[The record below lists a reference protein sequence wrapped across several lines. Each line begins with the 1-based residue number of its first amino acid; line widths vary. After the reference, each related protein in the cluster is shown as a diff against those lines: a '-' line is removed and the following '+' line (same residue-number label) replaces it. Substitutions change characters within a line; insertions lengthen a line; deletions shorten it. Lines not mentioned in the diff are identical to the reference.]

1 MSASP
6 SRIAARWLKSASLSQ
21 DATEFLEILALNK
34 PKFLPMN
41 AAAEALGALG
51 LDVSETTIA
60 LDIRNYSFQLASV
73 FKAFGLRGIKGSSDN
88 RRDPSWFELRFSSP
102 RSASSGLKKLNSVGK
117 VVSSKPSSPRPKTL
131 YVKDLEH
138 DGQKTVTGK
147 AWVGVFSWVVSGLS
161 GGPINVPLADDG
173 TGRDRGQTRELVQAL
188 KEQGY
193 DEKAFAVLN
202 SAEGAVPSSPEPSD
216 SSGRDLDGTGTCPA
230 CFANVKLN
238 SSDKIL
244 RHGWTEMGGR
254 QKGSYGQ
261 AWHSGACFGVGFK
274 PYELSKEGT
283 EKFREKKVL
292 PLIAELERTAA
303 GLEEGTEPIRSD
315 SKIINPGDDKYSR
328 YQPGAIR
335 AVRSQI
341 LETKKD
347 LRTLDARISGW
358 KPQPL
363 PGKTA
368 SSELPPWGEL
378 LK

>member
-1 MSASP
+1 MPASP

-60 LDIRNYSFQLASV
+60 LEIKDYSFQLSPV
-73 FKAFGLRGIKGSSDN
+73 FKAFGVRGIKGSDTTW
-88 RRDPSWFELRFSSP
+88 RDPSWFELRFSSP

-117 VVSSKPSSPRPKTL
+117 AVSSKPSNPRPKTL

-147 AWVGVFSWVVSGLS
+147 AWIGVFSWVVSGLS
-161 GGPINVPLADDG
+161 GGPINVPLDNDG
-173 TGRDRGQTRELVQAL
+173 RGQSRELVKAL

-193 DEKAFAVLN
+193 DEKAFEVLN
-202 SAEGAVPSSPEPSD
+202 SDEGAVPSAPEPSG

-254 QKGSYGQ
+254 QKGNYGQ

-292 PLIAELERTAA
+292 PLIAELERTAT
-303 GLEEGTEPIRSD
+303 GLEEGTEPIRSE
-315 SKIINPGDDKYSR
+315 SKTIDPGDDKYSR

-368 SSELPPWGEL
+368 SVELPPWGYL